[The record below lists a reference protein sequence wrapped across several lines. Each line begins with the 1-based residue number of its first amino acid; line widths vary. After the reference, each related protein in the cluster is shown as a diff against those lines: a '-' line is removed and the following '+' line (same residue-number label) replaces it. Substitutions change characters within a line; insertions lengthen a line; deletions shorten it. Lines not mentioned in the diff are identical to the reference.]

1 MADTGDEEREEL
13 PSLDDAKPVVVG
25 VGASAGGVRAL
36 QELFDA
42 LPEKTGAA
50 FVVVVHLDP
59 DARSEMAKIL
69 SARTTMPVVQV
80 GEPVALQADH
90 VYVIPP
96 DRRLHIT
103 NDEIATAEFD
113 EPRGKRAPID
123 LFFRSLAEQHGD
135 GCAVILTGAGSDGAV
150 GVRAVKESGGI
161 ILVQDPNEA
170 EFPSMPRS
178 AIATGI
184 ADFILP
190 VREIAQR
197 LTELVR
203 EKSNGVP
210 QAGLRGLSQ
219 DLLRRVLAH
228 VRVRT
233 GHDFSKYKRA
243 TILRR
248 IARRM
253 QVTRADSPDAYYDVL
268 RDNPDEAQALL
279 GDLLISVTSFFRDK
293 EAFQTLELQVI
304 PQLFQGKLSD
314 RSIRVWVPGCATGE
328 EAYSIAMLL
337 LEQASRQDIRPTI
350 QVFGSDID
358 VKALAVARDG
368 QYPAAIEADIT
379 EDRLRRFF
387 VKETD
392 HYRVRQ
398 ELRDLV
404 LFASHSLLK
413 DPPFSRIDLIAC
425 RNLLIYLDRDLQ
437 EMACNTFHYA
447 LNPDGF
453 LMLGTSESADTP
465 PGQFRTFDRKARIYQ
480 SSAAPG
486 EPRMLPRLLGSVAV
500 MHEQA
505 THPMRPPSTSA
516 LLSEAAAHRHALE
529 KLAPPSI
536 LVDGAHRVLHMSENA
551 GRFLQPAGGPLSGN
565 VIDLARPEL
574 RFELR
579 SALHRVFET
588 SQPWL
593 SLPIPVRFNGSPNR
607 VLMHVKPDEDHA
619 GEAGGRAVI
628 LFIEGSSVEH
638 ATEGHSP
645 ESDAGNEIIARLREE
660 LQQAQARLRTTRE
673 ESEAAN
679 EELRAAN
686 EELQSINEEYRS
698 TSEEL
703 ETSKEELQS
712 INEELQ
718 TVNSELKLKLEA
730 VSRAHSDLQN
740 LMAATDFGTLFLDS
754 SLRIK
759 RFTQQVTEL
768 FSITPSD
775 EGRPIADFSH
785 RLEYDGLVADAR
797 KVLANLAPIKHEI
810 RSRDNRW
817 YDVRLR
823 PYRTVDDKIDGV
835 VLTFVDMTD
844 RRQTEE
850 ALRLS
855 ERKLRQETQ
864 LVELARDPI
873 FIWDFSGTIVEWN
886 RGSEQLYGY
895 SRDEAVGKK
904 KERLLGT
911 IVPGGSFAEL
921 RVKLLDEGN
930 WSGELKHRTKDGRE
944 LTIESRI
951 ILETVDGQQLAL
963 ESTRDI
969 TERKAWEAQ
978 QRLLL
983 RELTHR
989 VKNTLTVVQSIA
1001 HQTRRFSKSYEEFTD
1016 RLDGRLAALAAA
1028 HVILVD
1034 SEWRGADLATL
1045 AQKQFAPHIGGN
1057 SDRVRISGEPVFV
1070 PADLATPFAL
1080 VFHELATNAA
1090 KYGAFSQ
1097 RAGTVDLGWS
1107 VNNRNGQPILTVTW
1121 RERGGPKTAEP
1132 KIKGFGSELIERAIP
1147 NANVRR
1153 EFTSEG
1159 VTCTIEVSLA
1169 NTLA

>member
-1 MADTGDEEREEL
+1 MADISDQ
-13 PSLDDAKPVVVG
+13 DANEVPAQSATTPVIVG
-25 VGASAGGVRAL
+25 IGASAGGVNAL
-36 QELFDA
+36 QLLFGA
-42 LPEKTGAA
+42 LPAKTGAA

-59 DARSEMAKIL
+59 DFRSEMPNIL
-69 SARTTMPVVQV
+69 AARTHMPVSQV
-80 GEPVALQADH
+80 GDRVPLQADH

-103 NDEIATAEFD
+103 DHEIATAEFE

-184 ADFILP
+184 ADFVLP
-190 VREIAQR
+190 VRELAQR

-203 EKSNGVP
+203 EKRDGRP
-210 QAGLRGLSQ
+210 QLHNFN
-219 DLLRRVLAH
+219 DELLRRVLAH
-228 VRVRT
+228 VRNRT

-253 QVTRADSPDAYYDVL
+253 QVTRAENLNDYYGVL
-268 RDNPDEAQALL
+268 RNNTDEAQALL

-304 PQLFQGKLSD
+304 PQVFHGKLPD
-314 RSIRVWVPGCATGE
+314 RPIRVWIPGCATGE
-328 EAYSIAMLL
+328 EAYSVSMLL
-337 LEQASRQDIRPTI
+337 LEQASREDIRPTI

-358 VKALAVARDG
+358 PQALAIAREG
-368 QYPAAIEADIT
+368 RYPLAIEADVS
-379 EDRLRRFF
+379 EDRLQRFF
-387 VKETD
+387 VREAD

-398 ELRDLV
+398 ELRDVV
-404 LFASHSLLK
+404 LFASHSVLK

-425 RNLLIYLDRDLQ
+425 RNLLIYLDRELQ
-437 EMACNTFHYA
+437 ELACNTFHYA

-453 LMLGTSESADTP
+453 LMLGTSETADNP
-465 PGQFRTFDRKARIYQ
+465 AGLFRTFDRKARIYQ

-486 EPRMLPRLLGSVAV
+486 ELRLMPRLLGNVG
-500 MHEQA
+500 MLHE
-505 THPMRPPSTSA
+505 HPAHLIRPPSRTA
-516 LLSEAAAHRHALE
+516 LLSEVALHRQALE

-536 LVDGAHRVLHMSENA
+536 LVDQSHRVLHMSDHA
-551 GRFLQPAGGPLSGN
+551 GRFLQPAGGPLTGD
-565 VIDLARPEL
+565 VVDLVRPEL

-579 SALHRVFET
+579 TALHRVFET
-588 SQPWL
+588 SQSWL
-593 SLPIPVRFNGSPNR
+593 SLPIPVQFNGSPHR
-607 VLMHVKPDEDHA
+607 VLMHVKPADDHNDSGDRNA
-619 GEAGGRAVI
+619 LVLFVEGGVVELGAEGVFSQSEAAAELV
-628 LFIEGSSVEH
+628 
-638 ATEGHSP
+638 T
-645 ESDAGNEIIARLREE
+645 RLREE
-660 LQQAQARLRTTRE
+660 LLHTQARLRTTRE
-673 ESEAAN
+673 ESDSAN

-759 RFTQQVTEL
+759 RFTQQVTDL

-775 EGRPIADFSH
+775 EGRPISDFAH
-785 RLEYDGLVADAR
+785 KLEYEGLVKDAQA
-797 KVLANLAPIKHEI
+797 VLANLAPIRHEI
-810 RSRDNRW
+810 RSREDRW

-823 PYRTVDDKIDGV
+823 PYRTVENRIDGV

-844 RRQTEE
+844 RRHAED

-855 ERKLRQETQ
+855 ERRLRQQIQ
-864 LVELARDPI
+864 LVELSRDPI
-873 FIWDFSGTIVEWN
+873 FIWDIDGTIVEWN
-886 RGSEQLYGY
+886 RGSEELYGY
-895 SRDEAVGKK
+895 SRDEAVGKRK
-904 KERLLGT
+904 DKLLDT
-911 IVPGGSFAEL
+911 IVPGGSFARL
-921 RVKLLDEGN
+921 RMKLLDEGSWN
-930 WSGELKHRTKDGRE
+930 GELKHKTKDGRQ

-951 ILETVDGQQLAL
+951 ILETIEGRQLAL
-963 ESTRDI
+963 ESTRDV
-969 TERKAWEAQ
+969 TERKAWEEQ
-978 QRLLL
+978 QKLLL
-983 RELTHR
+983 GELTHR
-989 VKNTLTVVQSIA
+989 VKNTLAVVQSIA
-1001 HQTRRFSKSYEEFTD
+1001 HQTRRFSKSYDDFTD
-1016 RLDGRLAALAAA
+1016 RLDGRLSALAEA
-1028 HVILVD
+1028 HSLLVD
-1034 SEWRGADLATL
+1034 SDWKGADLGTL
-1045 AQKQFAPHIGGN
+1045 ARRQLDPYVSGN
-1057 SDRVRISGEPVFV
+1057 PGRAKIAAEPVIL
-1070 PADLATPFAL
+1070 PADLATPFGL

-1090 KYGAFSQ
+1090 KYGSFSQ
-1097 RAGTVDLGWS
+1097 QTGTVDLSWTVRTQS
-1107 VNNRNGQPILTVTW
+1107 AQRFLTVVW
-1121 RERGGPKTAEP
+1121 RESGGPPVTP
-1132 KIKGFGSELIERAIP
+1132 PTSTGFGSTLIEKAIP
-1147 NANVRR
+1147 NATVRR
-1153 EFTSEG
+1153 EFG
-1159 VTCTIEVSLA
+1159 PAGIVCMIELP
-1169 NTLA
+1169 LPRILY

>member
-1 MADTGDEEREEL
+1 MADITDEERNETAE
-13 PSLDDAKPVVVG
+13 PIPAKTIVVG
-25 VGASAGGVRAL
+25 IGASAGGVHAL
-36 QELFDA
+36 QQLFAA
-42 LPEKTGAA
+42 LPEKAGAA

-59 DARSEMAKIL
+59 DQRSQMSNIL
-69 SARTTMPVVQV
+69 AARTQMPVLQV
-80 GEPVALQADH
+80 GEPVPLKPDH

-103 NDEIATAEFD
+103 DDEIATAEFE

-135 GCAVILTGAGSDGAV
+135 GCAVILTGAASDGTIGA
-150 GVRAVKESGGI
+150 RAVKESGGI

-184 ADFILP
+184 ADFVLP
-190 VREIAQR
+190 IREIAQR

-203 EKSNGVP
+203 EKNNDGRDG
-210 QAGLRGLSQ
+210 GLGGLDA
-219 DLLRRVLAH
+219 DLLRRILAH

-248 IARRM
+248 ITRRM
-253 QVTRADSPDAYYDVL
+253 QVTRADSPKDYYDVL
-268 RDNPDEAQALL
+268 RDTTDEAQALL

-293 EAFQTLELQVI
+293 EAFKALELQVI
-304 PQLFQGKLSD
+304 PQLFNGKLTD

-328 EAYSIAMLL
+328 EAYSVAMLL
-337 LEQASRQDIRPTI
+337 LEEASRQDIRPTI

-358 VKALAVARDG
+358 ARALAIAREG
-368 QYPAAIEADIT
+368 QYPAAIETDVS

-387 VKETD
+387 VREGD
-392 HYRVRQ
+392 HHRVRQ
-398 ELRDLV
+398 ELRDVV

-413 DPPFSRIDLIAC
+413 DPPFSRLDLIAC
-425 RNLLIYLDRDLQ
+425 RNLLIYLDRELQ

-453 LMLGTSESADTP
+453 LMLGSSESADNP
-465 PGQFRTFDRKARIYQ
+465 AGQFRTFDRKARIYQ
-480 SSAAPG
+480 SSAAQG
-486 EPRMLPRLLGSVAV
+486 ELRLLPRLLGSVR
-500 MHEQA
+500 MMNEQA
-505 THPMRPPSTSA
+505 VHPLRPPSTAS
-516 LLSEAAAHRHALE
+516 LLNAAAAHRQALE

-536 LVDGAHRVLHMSENA
+536 LVDQSHRVLHMSDSA
-551 GRFLQPAGGPLSGN
+551 GRFLQPSGGPLSSN
-565 VIDLARPEL
+565 LVDLVRPEL

-579 SALHRVFET
+579 SALNRVFES

-593 SLPIPVRFNGSPNR
+593 TLPIPLRFNGAPHR
-607 VLMHVKPDEDHA
+607 VLMHVKPADDHDDHGA
-619 GEAGGRAVI
+619 GSAVV
-628 LFIEGSSVEH
+628 LFIEDDRVDH
-638 ATEGHSP
+638 TLEGPLSAN
-645 ESDAGNEIIARLREE
+645 DTTNEIVARLREE
-660 LQQAQARLRTTRE
+660 LQQTQARLRTTRE
-673 ESEAAN
+673 ESDGAN

-775 EGRPIADFSH
+775 EGRPISDFAH
-785 RLEYDGLVADAR
+785 RLEYENLVSDAHA
-797 KVLANLAPIKHEI
+797 VITNLTPIQHEI
-810 RSRDNRW
+810 RGRNDRW

-844 RRQTEE
+844 RRHTED
-850 ALRLS
+850 ALRIS
-855 ERKLRQETQ
+855 ERQLRQQTQ
-864 LVELARDPI
+864 LVELSRDPI
-873 FIWDFSGTIVEWN
+873 FIWDYDGTILEWN
-886 RGSEQLYGY
+886 RGSEELYGY
-895 SRDEAVGKK
+895 SRDEAVGKRK
-904 KERLLGT
+904 NQLLGT

-921 RVKLLDEGN
+921 RAKLLDEGHWN
-930 WSGELKHRTKDGRE
+930 GELKHTTKDGRE

-951 ILETVDGQQLAL
+951 ILETFDGRRLAL
-963 ESTRDI
+963 ESTRDV
-969 TERKAWEAQ
+969 TERKAWDEQ
-978 QRLLL
+978 QKLLL
-983 RELTHR
+983 GELTHR
-989 VKNTLTVVQSIA
+989 VKNTLSVVQSIA
-1001 HQTRRFSKSYEEFTD
+1001 HQTRRFSKSYDEFTD
-1016 RLDGRLAALAAA
+1016 GLDGRLAALARA
-1028 HVILVD
+1028 HSLLVD
-1034 SEWRGADLATL
+1034 SDWKGADLATL
-1045 AQKQFAPHIGGN
+1045 ARRQLEPYTSGNTERVKVAGG
-1057 SDRVRISGEPVFV
+1057 SVFL
-1070 PADLATPFAL
+1070 PADLATPFGL

-1090 KYGAFSQ
+1090 KYGSFSQ
-1097 RAGTVDLGWS
+1097 QAGAVDLSWTL
-1107 VNNRNGQPILTVTW
+1107 RAQDDQRLLTVIW
-1121 RERGGPKTAEP
+1121 RESGGPAVKQP
-1132 KIKGFGSELIERAIP
+1132 KITGFGSQLIERAIP
-1147 NANVRR
+1147 NAMVRR
-1153 EFTSEG
+1153 EFGSDGT
-1159 VTCTIEVSLA
+1159 VCTIELPIPKGR
-1169 NTLA
+1169 